1 MNSIS
6 TENPIAAAA
15 EHLTRVI
22 TTHLS
27 AGERVLWLL
36 SGGSGSK
43 VVIETAKQLAS
54 SNLENLSVTLTDER
68 FGPIGHADENWQQFL
83 DNGFTLPGAML
94 YRPLIDKDRQT
105 TTDTF
110 ALWLETQITESD
122 YTIGLFGIGS
132 DGHTA
137 GVKPHSS
144 AVDAPTWA
152 ADFTGD
158 DFERITMTPRAIS
171 QLDEAVIQA
180 SGVDKVPTLTALLH
194 SVVDIEEQPAQVLKS
209 VPICTLY
216 TDNKEL

>member
-68 FGPIGHADENWQQFL
+68 FGSIGHADENWQQ
-83 DNGFTLPGAML
+83 
-94 YRPLIDKDRQT
+94 
-105 TTDTF
+105 
-110 ALWLETQITESD
+110 
-122 YTIGLFGIGS
+122 
-132 DGHTA
+132 
-137 GVKPHSS
+137 
-144 AVDAPTWA
+144 
-152 ADFTGD
+152 
-158 DFERITMTPRAIS
+158 
-171 QLDEAVIQA
+171 
-180 SGVDKVPTLTALLH
+180 ALLN
-194 SVVDIEEQPAQVLKS
+194 QLRGMKA
-209 VPICTLY
+209 
-216 TDNKEL
+216 ELRLN